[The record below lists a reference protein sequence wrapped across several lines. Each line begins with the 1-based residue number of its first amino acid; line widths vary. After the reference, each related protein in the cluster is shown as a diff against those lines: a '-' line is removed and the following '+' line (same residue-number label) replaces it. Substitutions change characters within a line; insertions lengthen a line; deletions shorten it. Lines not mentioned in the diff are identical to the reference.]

1 MAETLNLKPETHE
14 GVAREAI
21 LKRVREALAE
31 TTRRPASPV
40 PETIRIT
47 PRAARESD
55 AEIALLLATIE
66 SLGGHA
72 LRVSG
77 RTAFETELSGL
88 VESEKVKRA
97 TLWSTLAEIEPILRQ
112 LGVEIV
118 SPQSDKRLLAQCDLG
133 ITGADAAL
141 AETGTLALRSSPS
154 QPAAVSL
161 MPRVHLA
168 IFRPEVICPDLSQ
181 LFAMVKY
188 DKHVVLV
195 SGPSRTADIE
205 KTLAL
210 GVHGPKAL
218 YVWCWEG

>member
-1 MAETLNLKPETHE
+1 MNLKPGTREAA
-14 GVAREAI
+14 AREAI
-21 LKRVREALAE
+21 LERVREALADMP
-31 TTRRPASPV
+31 RPPVSPV
-40 PETIRIT
+40 PKTTRIT
-47 PRAARESD
+47 PRTAGEAD
-55 AEIALLLATIE
+55 TEIALLLATVEI
-66 SLGGHA
+66 LGGHT

-77 RTAFETELSGL
+77 RVELETALSGL
-88 VESEKVKRA
+88 VESEGVKRA
-97 TLWSTLAEIEPILRQ
+97 TLWSTLAPGIEPMLHQ

-118 SPQSDKRLLAQCDLG
+118 SPQSDKRLLAECDLG

-141 AETGTLALRSSPS
+141 AETGTLVLRSSPS

-161 MPRVHLA
+161 LPRVHVA

-181 LFAMVKY
+181 LFGIVKH

-218 YVWCWEG
+218 YVWCREG